1 MRNFITYEWFTIFT
15 IIGLFAIV
23 AAKYINTLRFNDFLY
38 VIGNSKYL
46 KIYTKDQKFIDQF
59 DSFLFVNLA
68 LSFSIFIY
76 FTYSTFI
83 SPISFELTSFLK
95 LLFAVSTIIII
106 KTLLERL
113 IGSLFEIDNII
124 DDYLFQKT
132 TFKNYSGIVFLIA
145 NLFLLYTNIYVEII
159 IISAFSLVCLI
170 NLIGFLTSF
179 KNYQKL
185 INFNFFYFLLYL
197 CALEIGPYVLLY
209 KVIRDYNA

>member
-15 IIGLFAIV
+15 IVGLFAIV
-23 AAKYINTLRFNDFLY
+23 VAKYINTLRFNDFLY

-46 KIYTKDQKFIDQF
+46 KIYTKDQKFIDHF

-68 LSFSIFIY
+68 ISLSIFIY
-76 FTYSTFI
+76 FAYSNFI
-83 SPISFELTSFLK
+83 SPISFELITFLK
-95 LLFAVSTIIII
+95 LLFAVSAVIII

-113 IGSLFEIDNII
+113 IGSLFEIDSLI

-132 TFKNYSGIVFLIA
+132 TFKNYSGMVFLTA
-145 NLFLLYTNIYVEII
+145 NLFLLYTNLPVNIV
-159 IISAFSLVCLI
+159 IISAILLVCLI

-185 INFNFFYFLLYL
+185 INPNFFYFLLYL

-209 KVIRDYNA
+209 KVIREYNT